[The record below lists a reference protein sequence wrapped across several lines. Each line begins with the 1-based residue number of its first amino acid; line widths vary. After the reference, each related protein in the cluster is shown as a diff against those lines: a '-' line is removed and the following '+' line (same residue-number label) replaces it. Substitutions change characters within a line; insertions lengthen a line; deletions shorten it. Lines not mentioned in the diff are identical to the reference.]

1 MPDLKIKEFK
11 CDIVCLGLRDLV
23 SPGILP
29 INKAY
34 VNFNLK
40 SLMSAAKAK
49 AVNNIKT
56 EPTDAGANPNL
67 RTTISFGVQMPSDSH
82 YCPRMTCDVYDLMF
96 LGGLGQPLIGTFT
109 LKMGDILAE

>member
-1 MPDLKIKEFK
+1 MVELDHKFSLPADDIELDNAKLELKPGVPYPMPDLKIKEFK

-49 AVNNIKT
+49 AVNNIGT
-56 EPTDAGANPNL
+56 EPADAGPNPNL
-67 RTTISFGVQMPSDSH
+67 RTTISF
-82 YCPRMTCDVYDLMF
+82 
-96 LGGLGQPLIGTFT
+96 
-109 LKMGDILAE
+109 